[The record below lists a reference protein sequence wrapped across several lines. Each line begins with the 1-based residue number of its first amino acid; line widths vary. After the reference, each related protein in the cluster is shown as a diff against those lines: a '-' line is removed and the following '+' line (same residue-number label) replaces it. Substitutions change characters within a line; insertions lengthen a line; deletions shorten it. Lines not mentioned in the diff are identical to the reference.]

1 MFENYRVFKTM
12 FAGRELTVETGKV
25 CGLANGSCWVRYG
38 ETVVMV
44 NVAASAKPRDG
55 VDFFPLSVDYE
66 EKLYAVGKIPGGFL
80 KREGRPSEKAILTS
94 RVVDRPMRPLFPK
107 DMRNDVAITMTVL
120 AVDPDCSPEILGM
133 IGASIAVSI
142 SDIPWNG
149 PIGGISV
156 GLVDGE
162 IVLMPNLEQRGKS
175 DLNLT
180 VASSEKKVVMIEAG
194 ANEVPDD
201 VMFDAIMAGHNEI
214 VKSLIPFIKDIQ
226 AQIGKP
232 KFAFESQEVDHD
244 MFDAISDFAIERIRY
259 ALDTDDKN
267 IREERLKPIVDD
279 IHAKFDEVYPE
290 KIAMIDEAIYKLQ
303 KFVVRRWL
311 LDDNKRV
318 DGRKMDEIRPLAA
331 EVGMLPRVH
340 GSGLFTR
347 GQTQVMTICTL
358 GPVSDSQKLEG
369 LDEEEGKRYMHH
381 YNFPPFCTGET
392 GRMGSPKRREIGHGN
407 LAERA
412 LLPVLP
418 DENEFPYA
426 IRVVSEVMESNGSSS
441 MASTCGSTLALM
453 DGGVPI
459 KRPVSGIAMG
469 LIQEEGKTVVLSDIQ
484 GLEDFL
490 GDMDFKVT
498 GTTEGITAL
507 QMDNKATGLTFDI
520 LARALQQ
527 AKEGRAFILQ
537 KMLDVIPEPR
547 HTTRSTAPRIV
558 SIQVPTDKI
567 RDVIGSGGKVI
578 RGIQD
583 ETGASVDIQEDG
595 TVFVG
600 GTGESVDQAV
610 ERIKLII
617 KVPEPGEEYTGRVVS
632 IQPFGAFVNLLP
644 GKDGLLHISRVAKGR
659 VEKVEDVL
667 NVGDEVKVVVIE
679 VDDRG
684 KISLD
689 RLDKPEAPARAEGAS
704 EGDGEHFQRRE
715 RPRRERSERS
725 DRPRR
730 PGDNG
735 GRKPRRHHDAE

>member
-162 IVLMPNLEQRGKS
+162 IVLMPNLEQRSKS

-381 YNFPPFCTGET
+381 YNFPAYSVGET
-392 GRMGSPKRREIGHGN
+392 KASRGPGRREIGHGA

-412 LLPVLP
+412 LLPVIP
-418 DENEFPYA
+418 SVEDFPYA
-426 IRVVSEVMESNGSSS
+426 IRLVSEVLSSNGSTSQGS
-441 MASTCGSTLALM
+441 VCGSTLALM
-453 DGGVPI
+453 DAGVPI
-459 KRPVSGIAMG
+459 KKPVAGISCG
-469 LIQEEGKTVVLSDIQ
+469 LITEGDRWDTMVDIQ
-484 GLEDFL
+484 GVEDFF
-490 GDMDFKVT
+490 GDMDFKVA
-498 GTTEGITAL
+498 GTHDGITAI
-507 QMDNKATGLTFDI
+507 QMDLKIDGLTPEIIKAAFAKTHKARDYI
-520 LARALQQ
+520 LD
-527 AKEGRAFILQ
+527 EV
-537 KMLDVIPEPR
+537 MLKAIPEPR
-547 HTTRSTAPRIV
+547 KTVGKYAPKMIHTK
-558 SIQVPTDKI
+558 VPVDKI
-567 RDVIGSGGKVI
+567 SEVIGKGGKVI
-578 RGIQD
+578 QKLCADFDVKI
-583 ETGASVDIQEDG
+583 DIDDDG
-595 TVFVG
+595 TIHIASANAAACDAAKKCIDDIVFVPEVG
-600 GTGESVDQAV
+600 
-610 ERIKLII
+610 KL
-617 KVPEPGEEYTGRVVS
+617 YYGRVVRLM
-632 IQPFGAFVNLLP
+632 QFGAFVEIAP
-644 GKDGLLHISRVAKGR
+644 GKDGLVHISKLDRKR
-659 VEKVEDVL
+659 VEKVEDVVT
-667 NVGDEVKVVVIE
+667 VGDMIWVKFMEIDEKGRWNLSRKDALIE
-679 VDDRG
+679 
-684 KISLD
+684 I
-689 RLDKPEAPARAEGAS
+689 EAQQAAAKAAE
-704 EGDGEHFQRRE
+704 QQ
-715 RPRRERSERS
+715 
-725 DRPRR
+725 
-730 PGDNG
+730 
-735 GRKPRRHHDAE
+735 